1 MDEWGMERGKLYKMS
16 DSVENSALVKALFIP
31 TESIWL
37 WGISYHFY
45 KHLLWHSACKVKK
58 GENCLQNKIR
68 RNNFDLQTKEKGKG
82 GGVGGVMDNWE
93 EKVIYILAGVGF
105 WQNVLHKFL
114 YRFFCYHF
122 MECMLVLKHGYTH
135 GYTHTYMI
143 VIGQDQ

>member
-82 GGVGGVMDNWE
+82 GGGVMDN
-93 EKVIYILAGVGF
+93 
-105 WQNVLHKFL
+105 
-114 YRFFCYHF
+114 
-122 MECMLVLKHGYTH
+122 
-135 GYTHTYMI
+135 
-143 VIGQDQ
+143 

>member
-58 GENCLQNKIR
+58 GEIACKIKSVETILIFR
-68 RNNFDLQTKEKGKG
+68 QKKRGKG
-82 GGVGGVMDNWE
+82 MGGGG
-93 EKVIYILAGVGF
+93 
-105 WQNVLHKFL
+105 
-114 YRFFCYHF
+114 CY
-122 MECMLVLKHGYTH
+122 G
-135 GYTHTYMI
+135 
-143 VIGQDQ
+143 

>member
-58 GENCLQNKIR
+58 GENCLQNKIC

-82 GGVGGVMDNWE
+82 GGGGVLWIIE
-93 EKVIYILAGVGF
+93 RKRSYIS
-105 WQNVLHKFL
+105 
-114 YRFFCYHF
+114 
-122 MECMLVLKHGYTH
+122 
-135 GYTHTYMI
+135 
-143 VIGQDQ
+143 